1 MRLVCPNCGAQY
13 DVPLEVI
20 PEAGRDVQCSNCG
33 HTWFQKRVTQAAAA
47 RPERAPKPTPEPVPE
62 PTPQAELAPDLE
74 PDLDPDE
81 GTDEDTDGG
90 PIPAEIPPRSS
101 IDPEMAELF
110 REEREFE
117 ARQRAADGLET
128 QPDLGLEPPAESE
141 QSRRTRES
149 RERMARLKGEDV
161 AEPPRHPDPEPEPE
175 PEKDDTELHAA
186 AAAAAAASRRDM
198 LPDVEEINQTLRSA
212 SEPRVVDRDAGRPS
226 QTSPRETGSPFARG
240 FMVVVMVA
248 ALGLGLYVATPRLS
262 VQFPPIAPY
271 LQSYVE
277 TVNLGRTW
285 LDNRVTALMQQ
296 LDQMSSEA
304 AAPADPPAGN

>member
-13 DVPLEVI
+13 DVPLEVV

-33 HTWFQKRVTQAAAA
+33 HTWFQKRVTQPPAA
-47 RPERAPKPTPEPVPE
+47 RPERAPRPAPDPAPLPEDDPD
-62 PTPQAELAPDLE
+62 LAPD
-74 PDLDPDE
+74 
-81 GTDEDTDGG
+81 EDSDSA
-90 PIPAEIPPRSS
+90 PIPADTAPRSS

-117 ARQRAADGLET
+117 ARQRAAAGLET
-128 QPDLGLEPPAESE
+128 QPDLGLEPPAENE
-141 QSRRTRES
+141 QARRARES
-149 RERMARLKGEDV
+149 RERMARLKGEDI
-161 AEPPRHPDPEPEPE
+161 AEAPKRPAPRPEPTPEPEPE
-175 PEKDDTELHAA
+175 RGDAELHAA

-226 QTSPRETGSPFARG
+226 KTMSRQTGSPFARG
-240 FMVVVMVA
+240 FMLVVMVA
-248 ALGLGLYVATPRLS
+248 ALGVGLYVATPRLS
-262 VQFPPIAPY
+262 ARFPQIAPY

-277 TVNLGRTW
+277 TVNKGRTW
-285 LDNRVTALMQQ
+285 LDARVTALMQQ

-304 AAPADPPAGN
+304 ADPADPPAGD

>member
-33 HTWFQKRVTQAAAA
+33 HTWFQKRVTQPPAA
-47 RPERAPKPTPEPVPE
+47 RPERAPKPAPEPAPE
-62 PTPQAELAPDLE
+62 LASEPAPLSEGDPDLAPD
-74 PDLDPDE
+74 
-81 GTDEDTDGG
+81 EDTHSA
-90 PIPAEIPPRSS
+90 PIPADTAPRSS

-117 ARQRAADGLET
+117 ARQRAASGLET

-141 QSRRTRES
+141 QSRRARES
-149 RERMARLKGEDV
+149 RERMARLKGEDISE
-161 AEPPRHPDPEPEPE
+161 APKRPDPQSQPEPE
-175 PEKDDTELHAA
+175 PEKGDAELHAA

-212 SEPRVVDRDAGRPS
+212 SEPRVVDRDTGRPS
-226 QTSPRETGSPFARG
+226 KTTSRQTGSPFARG
-240 FMVVVMVA
+240 FMLVVMVA
-248 ALGLGLYVATPRLS
+248 ALGVGLYVATPRLS
-262 VQFPPIAPY
+262 AQFPQIAPY

-277 TVNLGRTW
+277 TVNKGRTW
-285 LDNRVTALMQQ
+285 LDARVTALMQQ

-304 AAPADPPAGN
+304 ADPADPPAGD

>member
-33 HTWFQKRVTQAAAA
+33 HTWFQKRVTQPPAA
-47 RPERAPKPTPEPVPE
+47 RPERAPKPAPD
-62 PTPQAELAPDLE
+62 PTPPTVED

-81 GTDEDTDGG
+81 DGTSA
-90 PIPAEIPPRSS
+90 PIPADTAPRSS

-117 ARQRAADGLET
+117 ARQRATEGLET

-141 QSRRTRES
+141 QARRARES

-161 AEPPRHPDPEPEPE
+161 QEPPRRPEPKAKPE
-175 PEKDDTELHAA
+175 QDDAALHAA

-226 QTSPRETGSPFARG
+226 QTTPRQTGSPFARG
-240 FMVVVMVA
+240 FMLVVMVA
-248 ALGLGLYVATPRLS
+248 ALGVGLYVATPRLS
-262 VQFPPIAPY
+262 AQFPQIAPY

-277 TVNLGRTW
+277 TVNKGRTW
-285 LDNRVTALMQQ
+285 LDARVTALMQQ
-296 LDQMSSEA
+296 LDQMSSETA
-304 AAPADPPAGN
+304 EPADPPAGD